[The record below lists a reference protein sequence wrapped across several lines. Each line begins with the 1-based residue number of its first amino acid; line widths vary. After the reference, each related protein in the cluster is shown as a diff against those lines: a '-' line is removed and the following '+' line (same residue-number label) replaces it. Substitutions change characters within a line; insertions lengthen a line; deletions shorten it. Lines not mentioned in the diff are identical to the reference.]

1 MREFEIKFRLGIIN
15 KPEKVFARTFKYS
28 PKERRLVFMDND
40 DSPVAM
46 FNQANWIKSVI
57 MKADSQDFDTDDVKI
72 TEQAGGWYKMEL
84 DEG

>member
-1 MREFEIKFRLGIIN
+1 MREFEIKFKLGIIN
-15 KPEKVFARTFKYS
+15 KSEKVFARTFKYS

-57 MKADSQDFDTDDVKI
+57 MKVDSQDTDRDDVEI
-72 TEQAGGWYKMEL
+72 TEQANGWYKMEL
-84 DEG
+84 DGR